1 MPQSQLYKPPFL
13 WQFFLM
19 GLLPKRIEFSAV
31 NIGYDVALAGEY
43 AQKPARKKLLSL
55 SLGNLRMCLEEAP
68 GELRL
73 FGPARGCALHILIL
87 QAFARC
93 SALKLLGERI
103 SFLGEKLGYGQFTFR
118 VGDQRKRWGSCSKRE
133 GRLPKICL
141 NWRALLLSPRLL
153 DQLCVHELCHL
164 RVMNHSAAFHALML
178 AANPNARE
186 DERAL
191 SRAFATLPHW
201 AVHSSHFA
209 TRR

>member
-1 MPQSQLYKPPFL
+1 M

-31 NIGYDVALAGEY
+31 GVGYDVALAAEY
-43 AQKPARKKLLSL
+43 DHRPPGKKLLTL
-55 SLGNLRMCLEEAP
+55 SMGKLRMCLEEAP

-73 FGPARGCALHILIL
+73 FGPERGCALHILIL

-93 SALKLLGERI
+93 AAQKLLGARVL
-103 SFLGEKLGYGQFTFR
+103 FWGEKLNYGQFTFR

-141 NWRALLLSPRLL
+141 NWRSLLLSPPLL

-164 RVMNHSAAFHALML
+164 RLMNHSPAFHALML
-178 AANPNARE
+178 EANPNARE
-186 DERAL
+186 EERAL
-191 SRAFATLPHW
+191 GRAFAALPPW
-201 AVHSSHFA
+201 AVHSSHF
-209 TRR
+209 RNGS